1 MSQTIDGQNVNRNGI
16 LIRGLIILLC
26 AGIINATSVFIT
38 PLAEFYGWEASAIA
52 NVGTTMLTFW
62 PIGSLLGGKLLQKF
76 GGKAV
81 TLIGAVHVRRLGL
94 VLTGLVPNSTPGMLY
109 FTLQLPDWH
118 GQRHYILRRHV
129 LRYGLVSR

>member
-1 MSQTIDGQNVNRNGI
+1 
-16 LIRGLIILLC
+16 
-26 AGIINATSVFIT
+26 
-38 PLAEFYGWEASAIA
+38 
-52 NVGTTMLTFW
+52 MLTFW

-81 TLIGAVHVRRLGL
+81 TLIGAVTFGAGL
-94 VLTGLVPNSTPGMLY
+94 VLTGLVPNSTPGDVVFY
-109 FTLQLPDWH
+109 LQLPDWH